1 MADVVY
7 EIKISGLVGGDGT
20 GGSSTTMQDA
30 MLKRENK
37 SKSTQSATFSTNSL
51 LQGLQGKRSASMVL
65 AGAGLYVAKNALNNY
80 VQTIGLRTGNYHLQE
95 QIEFGLSIASN
106 IGNSVLG
113 GALAGGVA
121 GAVAGAVVGLGKT
134 AIDSIISEYTAG
146 IKRNY
151 SIQDARE
158 HQRVVSNASYGNNRL
173 GGALY

>member
-30 MLKRENK
+30 MLKKDNK
-37 SKSTQSATFSTNSL
+37 SKSTQRATFSTNSL

-121 GAVAGAVVGLGKT
+121 GAVAGLGKT
-134 AIDSIISEYTAG
+134 AIDSIISEYSAG

-173 GGALY
+173 GGVLY

>member
-30 MLKRENK
+30 MLKKDKK
-37 SKSTQSATFSTNSL
+37 SNSTQSATFSTSSL

-121 GAVAGAVVGLGKT
+121 GAVVGLGKT

>member
-30 MLKRENK
+30 MLKKDNK
-37 SKSTQSATFSTNSL
+37 SKSTQRATFSTNSL

-121 GAVAGAVVGLGKT
+121 GAVVGLGKT
-134 AIDSIISEYTAG
+134 AIDSIISEYSAG

-173 GGALY
+173 GGVLY